1 MVHYIVLKLDSLK
14 EKGKINLEND
24 RGKDKWSYFFFLLS
38 RNNELLKGKAHVL
51 LVYVS
56 ELCCRTSCSKYSS
69 SGIPSLEIEK

>member
-38 RNNELLKGKAHVL
+38 LNNELLKGKAHVL
-51 LVYVS
+51 LV
-56 ELCCRTSCSKYSS
+56 
-69 SGIPSLEIEK
+69 